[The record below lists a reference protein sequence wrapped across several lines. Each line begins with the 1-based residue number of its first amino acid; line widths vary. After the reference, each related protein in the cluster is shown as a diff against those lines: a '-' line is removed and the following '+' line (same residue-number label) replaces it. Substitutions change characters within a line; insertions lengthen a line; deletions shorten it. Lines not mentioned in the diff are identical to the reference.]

1 MRHLLA
7 LTSLFFLFSC
17 GNQSAEVAND
27 SVVTDSTN
35 LMSNANSDWHELTE
49 SWNASLNLRNASI
62 MKSFYADSVHYY
74 GDQLTNEEVV
84 RRQQEYFNLNKD
96 YKQRIDEYVELI
108 KQPDGT
114 WLVKIMKEVTA
125 NGKTATYP
133 ASLVFTR
140 VNGIWKITA
149 ESDDITDLN
158 KAKNIEVS
166 YSPETTT
173 VEGLVEENN
182 TYGTASGGDAKSD
195 ARIAYYVIWSK
206 NPLNV
211 RNNVIEDLNDW
222 KEELN
227 VERIQ
232 LVGHSEE
239 IKKLL
244 NRKVRITGKLEPA
257 TSGDHHTKVIMK
269 VDLVEEAL

>member
-1 MRHLLA
+1 
-7 LTSLFFLFSC
+7 
-17 GNQSAEVAND
+17 
-27 SVVTDSTN
+27 
-35 LMSNANSDWHELTE
+35 
-49 SWNASLNLRNASI
+49 
-62 MKSFYADSVHYY
+62 MKSFYADSVDYY

-84 RRQQEYFNLNKD
+84 RRQQEYFNRNID
-96 YKQRIDEYVELI
+96 YKQRIEEYVELI

-133 ASLVFTR
+133 ASVVFTQ
-140 VNGIWKITA
+140 VKGIWKITA

-166 YSPETTT
+166 YSPVTTT

-182 TYGTASGGDAKSD
+182 TYGITSGGDAKSD
-195 ARIAYYVIWSK
+195 ARITYYVIWSK

-211 RNNVIEDLNDW
+211 RATAKEDLNDW

-257 TSGDHHTKVIMK
+257 NSADHHTNVILN
-269 VDLVEEAL
+269 VDLIKEAL